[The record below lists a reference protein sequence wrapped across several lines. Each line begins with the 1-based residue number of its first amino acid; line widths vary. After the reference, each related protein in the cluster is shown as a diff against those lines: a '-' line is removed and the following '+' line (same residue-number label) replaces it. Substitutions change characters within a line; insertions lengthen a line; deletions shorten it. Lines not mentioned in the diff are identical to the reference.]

1 LSRAIAVRTN
11 RAEPFVARRNQNRL
25 SFDKAARHFFCLTA
39 LILAIGP
46 SSISRPAVAGEPP
59 RPVAIDRD
67 LQQPFAEAQSLIGRE
82 HFADAMRILQPI
94 LNDPQNKLA
103 FLNSRYLDAKVAANQ
118 LIASFPPGGLAAY
131 EREYGKFADEDLKRA
146 QAAGKVEDVLRVCTQ
161 YRHTAAGQQALAVA
175 AGIFFDRGQFLEAA
189 AASRELLELPEATDQ
204 PAAAA
209 RLVLSW
215 ARMGQSDRAQR
226 WIDGRRASLSKSQID
241 VQKHGYRL
249 DAWLDELLRDN
260 RAVSADALANTAAF
274 AGGHP
279 QSLMPRVMHPPT
291 TLSLWNKR
299 LSVTGTS
306 GALIDELISRRAATG
321 VAPVFHGI
329 PLVVRETVI
338 VRTGDELAAYDLRT
352 GRTLWSHDVSPPGG
366 GDNVNG
372 FRDPTMPIVTETL
385 VDRQFA
391 GAPHTAISTDG
402 ERVFTVVEDVAPSTP
417 NFSRRRRFAIE
428 SPPKN
433 SLVAFDRLTGKRLW
447 RLAEVD
453 APPTESAAETRDV
466 DFLGPPLAH
475 GGTLYVLART
485 EDAAHLLALGPDDG
499 KVRWSQSLAGFSGF
513 EADSVSWSGPSCM
526 PVECEGLLLC
536 PTPDGLVI
544 AVDLVMRS
552 VRWAYRVEP
561 VEEPARLPP
570 RWGRAFAGAEARWL
584 TSWRESLVRTD
595 AERCYFVSPRSPQVH
610 ALALKTG
617 ELVWSRPIAGG
628 LYLGPLEQGRLIT
641 VAKYRCSAWEP
652 STGKPL
658 WNAAVDLPSGRGL
671 VLDAHYYLPCTSGM
685 AIDVDLQN
693 GQTRQIVTAGS
704 ETLGNLVAVPA
715 SAGVAAVAQSHELL
729 IVLPTLDAQRSAL
742 AAKLREQ
749 PQNVEARNRLA
760 LLDREAGDFESAER
774 RLEALIATLA
784 PKPDDSGK
792 KEPDAPPARFRHE
805 LLETLLADL
814 EASPRRS
821 NTLAERVE
829 HTADTEQRARS
840 LRRLALARR
849 RAGQTLEAFDTLLLL
864 AQSELPPTLD
874 VERGPARVV
883 AFDRQL
889 RADLMDLLADCSLPQ
904 FREARARLLKTVQ
917 AALTEGD
924 VDTLRRVSDR
934 LGFAEWDPQLRE
946 KIDAALRPE
955 PGYLR
960 EQLAL
965 WESAAHRDRGRGAE
979 AMRRLAETYLLH
991 GERKLAAT
999 CYRRLRDDFP
1009 DVRFADGLAC
1019 GELIG
1024 RACKDRR
1031 LSAEIEMTLP
1041 DPWPAEQPHVHI
1053 DSISGVGPNFF
1064 PLPMERTAGS
1074 VFERMDVAL
1083 DREGKTLRFQG
1094 EPRATPWDL
1103 TLPVDTQSFRG
1114 FQTLHR
1120 GWGIGQLLIV
1130 QDGGDLYGVTPLD
1143 DGGEANPRFLWH
1155 IDLLPAEEVA
1165 SNDIV
1170 MPIGRGMAGLFTDRT
1185 SMIDHLGRP
1194 VARIVAVQPGSICCL
1209 DRGSLTAYDPLT
1221 GRLLWRRTDAAPAD
1235 SGSGDESLVVL
1246 LDRRGKRVE
1255 FLRTLDGK
1263 QIAERRLAAKSS
1275 ELKWLEGRDALIQ
1288 SVDPGGMRVTRIDL
1302 LANEIKW
1309 TRLFATASHLVRL
1322 DSGRYALAEP
1332 DGTCQLLNAATGVP
1346 VTTEKIAGTEHCL
1359 QLYATGDE
1367 QRYYIAF
1374 SKPFADSENVRPN
1387 GQRDDSRNPLVNGMI
1402 TAFDRMSG
1410 KLLWSRRFDDGV
1422 FELDQ
1427 SRVAPAL
1434 VFSYRHVE
1442 KGDDEG
1448 IPWPYLHAIDKRT
1461 GRDLH
1466 LAKLTNLQPASHPWA
1481 EADTARHEFQVR
1493 VPEAVVHFQYAK

>member
-1 LSRAIAVRTN
+1 
-11 RAEPFVARRNQNRL
+11 VARRRQTRL
-25 SFDKAARHFFCLTA
+25 SFDKAGRRFLCFTA
-39 LILAIGP
+39 LIFAIGLSERSP
-46 SSISRPAVAGEPP
+46 WAAASDPP

-67 LQQPFAEAQSLIGRE
+67 LQQPFAEAHSLIGRE
-82 HFADAMRILQPI
+82 RFADAMRLLQPI

-103 FLNSRYLDAKVAANQ
+103 FLNGRYLDAKVAANE
-118 LIASFPPGGLAAY
+118 LIGTFAPGGLAAY
-131 EREYGKFADEDLKRA
+131 EREYGKVADEDLKRA
-146 QAAGKVEDVLRVCTQ
+146 QVAGKVEDVLHVFAQ
-161 YRHTAAGQQALAVA
+161 YRHTTAGRHALAVA

-189 AASRELLELPEATDQ
+189 AASRELLDLPDAGDQ

-215 ARMGQSDRAQR
+215 ARMGQSDRAQH
-226 WIDGRRASLSKSQID
+226 WIDGRRAALSKSQID
-241 VQKHGYRL
+241 VQNHRYRL
-249 DAWLDELLRDN
+249 DAWLDQLLREN
-260 RAVSADALANTAAF
+260 LLVSADASAKPAAF

-279 QSLMPRVMHPPT
+279 QSPMPRVMHPPT

-306 GALIDELISRRAATG
+306 GALIDELIARRAATG

-352 GRTLWSHDVSPPGG
+352 GRPLWSHDVSPPGG
-366 GDNVNG
+366 SDGVNG

-385 VDRQFA
+385 VDRHFA

-402 ERVFTVVEDVAPSTP
+402 ERIFTVVEDVAPSTP
-417 NFSRRRRFAIE
+417 NFSRRRRFAME

-433 SLVAFDRLTGKRLW
+433 SLVAFDRVTGKRLW
-447 RLAEVD
+447 RLAEID
-453 APPTESAAETRDV
+453 APPTESPGETRDV
-466 DFLGPPLAH
+466 DFMGPPLAH
-475 GGTLYVLART
+475 CGTLYVLART
-485 EDAAHLLALGPDDG
+485 EDAAHLLALEPADG

-526 PVECEGLLLC
+526 PVECEGMLLC
-536 PTPDGLVI
+536 PTPDGLII
-544 AVDLVMRS
+544 AVDLVTRN

-561 VEEPARLPP
+561 VEEPARIPP

-584 TSWRESLVRTD
+584 TTWRETLVRAD
-595 AERCYFVSPRSPQVH
+595 AERCYFVSPRSPQIH

-617 ELVWSRPIAGG
+617 ELVWSRPVAGG

-658 WNAAVDLPSGRGL
+658 WNAAVGLPSGRGL
-671 VLDAHYYLPCTSGM
+671 VLDAHYYLPCTSGTV
-685 AIDVDLQN
+685 IDVDLHN
-693 GQTRQIVTAGS
+693 GQTRPIVTAGS
-704 ETLGNLVAVPA
+704 ETLGNLVAGPA
-715 SAGVAAVAQSHELL
+715 SAGIAAVSQSHELL
-729 IVLPTLDAQRSAL
+729 ILLPTLDEERRVLS
-742 AAKLREQ
+742 AKLGEQ
-749 PQNVEARNRLA
+749 PQNVDVRNRLA

-774 RLEALIATLA
+774 RLEALIATFA
-784 PKPDDSGK
+784 PKPGERGK
-792 KEPDAPPARFRHE
+792 NETDAPPARFRHE

-814 EASPRRS
+814 EASPRRAD
-821 NTLAERVE
+821 TLAGRVE
-829 HTADTEQRARS
+829 RNADSEQRARS

-849 RAGQTLEAFDTLLLL
+849 RAGQTLEAFDALLLL
-864 AQSELPPTLD
+864 AQSELPSTLD

-904 FREARARLLKTVQ
+904 FREARARLVKAMQ

-934 LGFAEWDPQLRE
+934 LGFAEWNPELQQ

-955 PGYLR
+955 PGYLSA
-960 EQLAL
+960 QLAL
-965 WESAAHRDRGRGAE
+965 WESTAHQDHRRAAE
-979 AMRRLAETYLLH
+979 ALRKLAETYLSH

-999 CYRRLRDDFP
+999 CYRRLKDDFA
-1009 DVRFADGLAC
+1009 DVRFADGIAC
-1019 GELIG
+1019 REVIG
-1024 RACKDRR
+1024 RARKDRR
-1031 LSAEIEMTLP
+1031 MSAEIEMTLP
-1041 DPWPAEQPHVHI
+1041 DPWPAEQPQVHT
-1053 DSISGVGPNFF
+1053 DNISGVGPNFF

-1103 TLPVDTQSFRG
+1103 TLPVDTPSFRG

-1155 IDLLPAEEVA
+1155 IDLLPAEEFA

-1194 VARIVAVQPGSICCL
+1194 VAKVVAVQPGAICCL

-1221 GRLLWRRTDAAPAD
+1221 GRLLWRRTDAEPAD

-1288 SVDPGGMRVTRIDL
+1288 SVDPGGMRATRIDL

-1322 DSGRYALAEP
+1322 DSDRYAIAEP
-1332 DGTCQLLNAATGVP
+1332 DGTCRLLNAATGVP

-1359 QLYATGDE
+1359 QLYATSDE
-1367 QRYYIAF
+1367 RRFYIAF

-1402 TAFDRMSG
+1402 SAFDRLSG

-1442 KGDDEG
+1442 KGDEEGG

-1461 GRDLH
+1461 GRDLY
-1466 LAKLTNLQPASHPWA
+1466 LAKLTNMQPASHPWT

>member
-1 LSRAIAVRTN
+1 M
-11 RAEPFVARRNQNRL
+11 ARRKQNRL
-25 SFDKAARHFFCLTA
+25 SFDKAARHFLCFAA

-46 SSISRPAVAGEPP
+46 APIPRPAAADEPP

-103 FLNSRYLDAKVAANQ
+103 FLNGRYLDAKVAANE
-118 LIASFPPGGLAAY
+118 LIGTFPPGGLAAY
-131 EREYGKFADEDLKRA
+131 EREYGKFAEEDLKRA
-146 QAAGKVEDVLRVCTQ
+146 QATGKVEDVLRVFTQ
-161 YRHTAAGQQALAVA
+161 YRHTAAGQHALAIA
-175 AGIFFDRGQFLEAA
+175 AGVFFDRGQFLEAV
-189 AASRELLELPEATDQ
+189 AASRELLELNDATNQ
-204 PAAAA
+204 PAAAG

-215 ARMGQSDRAQR
+215 ARIGQSDRAQR

-241 VQKHGYRL
+241 VQKHRYRL
-249 DAWLDELLRDN
+249 DAWLDELLREN
-260 RAVSADALANTAAF
+260 RAVSADASAKSATF

-279 QSLMPRVMHPPT
+279 QSPMPRVMHPLT

-299 LSVTGTS
+299 LSATGTS
-306 GALIDELISRRAATG
+306 GALIDELIGRRAATG
-321 VAPVFHGI
+321 IAPVFHGV
-329 PLVVRETVI
+329 PLIVRETVV
-338 VRTGDELAAYDLRT
+338 VRAGDELAAYDLRT
-352 GRTLWSHDVSPPGG
+352 GRLLWSHDVSPPGG
-366 GDNVNG
+366 SDSVNG

-385 VDRQFA
+385 ADRFFA

-402 ERVFTVVEDVAPSTP
+402 ERIFTVVEDVAPSTP
-417 NFSRRRRFAIE
+417 NFSRRRRFAVE

-433 SLVAFDRLTGKRLW
+433 SLVAFDRVTGKRLW

-453 APPTESAAETRDV
+453 APPTESAGETRDV

-485 EDAAHLLALGPDDG
+485 EDAAHLLALGPADG

-526 PVECEGLLLC
+526 PVECEGMLLC
-536 PTPDGLVI
+536 PTPDGLII
-544 AVDLVMRS
+544 AVDLVTRR

-584 TSWRESLVRTD
+584 TTWRETLVRAD

-610 ALALKTG
+610 ALALRTG

-658 WNAAVDLPSGRGL
+658 WNAAVGLPSGRGL
-671 VLDAHYYLPCTSGM
+671 VIDAHYYLPCTRGS
-685 AIDVDLQN
+685 AIDVNLQS
-693 GQTRQIVTAGS
+693 GQTRAIVTAGS
-704 ETLGNLVAVPA
+704 ETLGNLVAAPA
-715 SAGVAAVAQSHELL
+715 SAGIAAVAQSHELL
-729 IVLPTLDAQRSAL
+729 IVLPTLEAQGRAL
-742 AAKLREQ
+742 TAKLKEQ
-749 PQNVEARNRLA
+749 PENVETRNRLA

-774 RLEALIATLA
+774 RLDALITSLT
-784 PKPDDSGK
+784 PKPGDADK
-792 KEPDAPPARFRHE
+792 KQADAPPARFRHE

-814 EASPRRS
+814 EASPRRCDL
-821 NTLAERVE
+821 LAERVE
-829 HTADTEQRARS
+829 RNADTEQRARS

-849 RAGQTLEAFDTLLLL
+849 RAGQTLEAFDSLLLL
-864 AQSELPPTLD
+864 AQSELPPTLEVD
-874 VERGPARVV
+874 RGPARMV

-904 FREARARLLKTVQ
+904 FREARARLLKSLQ

-924 VDTLRRVSDR
+924 VDTLRRVSER
-934 LGFAEWDPQLRE
+934 LGFAEWDPALRQ

-955 PGYLR
+955 PGYVS

-965 WESAAHRDRGRGAE
+965 WENAAHRDHGRGAE
-979 AMRRLAETYLLH
+979 ALRKLAELYLSH
-991 GERKLAAT
+991 GERKLGAD
-999 CYRRLRDDFP
+999 CYRRLRDDFA
-1009 DVRFADGLAC
+1009 DVRFADGLGC

-1024 RACKDRR
+1024 RARRDRR
-1031 LSAEIEMTLP
+1031 LSAEIEMSVP
-1041 DPWPAEQPHVHI
+1041 DPWPAEQPQVHI
-1053 DSISGVGPNFF
+1053 DNVSGVGPNFY

-1103 TLPVDTQSFRG
+1103 TLPVDTPSFRN

-1120 GWGIGQLLIV
+1120 GWGIGQLLIM

-1155 IDLLPAEEVA
+1155 IDLLPAEEA
-1165 SNDIV
+1165 AATDIV
-1170 MPIGRGMAGLFTDRT
+1170 MPGGGRGMAGLFTDRT

-1194 VARIVAVQPGSICCL
+1194 VAKVVAVQPGALCCL

-1221 GRLLWRRTDAAPAD
+1221 GRVLWRRTDVSPAD
-1235 SGSGDESLVVL
+1235 AGSGDESLVVL

-1288 SVDPGGMRVTRIDL
+1288 SVDPGGMRATRIDL

-1309 TRLFATASHLVRL
+1309 TRLFATASHHVRL
-1322 DSGRYALAEP
+1322 DGGRYAVAEP
-1332 DGTCQLLNAATGVP
+1332 DGTCHLLNAMTGVP
-1346 VTTEKIAGTEHCL
+1346 VTSEKIAGTEHCL

-1367 QRYYIAF
+1367 RRYYIAF
-1374 SKPFADSENVRPN
+1374 SKPFADAENVRPN

-1402 TAFDRMSG
+1402 SA
-1410 KLLWSRRFDDGV
+1410 
-1422 FELDQ
+1422 
-1427 SRVAPAL
+1427 
-1434 VFSYRHVE
+1434 
-1442 KGDDEG
+1442 
-1448 IPWPYLHAIDKRT
+1448 
-1461 GRDLH
+1461 
-1466 LAKLTNLQPASHPWA
+1466 
-1481 EADTARHEFQVR
+1481 
-1493 VPEAVVHFQYAK
+1493 